1 MSYSVRVL
9 AQPAVAAGF
18 RLAGLPSLEAAS
30 PADGARQVATLL
42 DEPGLGVILVEADI
56 FDAISEEVRHELSRR
71 PLPMVVPFP
80 GPSWERAAEGPEA
93 FIADLLRQAIGYRV
107 KLA

>member
-30 PADGARQVATLL
+30 PPTVRGRWRHCSMK
-42 DEPGLGVILVEADI
+42 PGLGVILVEADI

-80 GPSWERAAEGPEA
+80 ARPGSAPPRGRKHSSPICSARRSATG
-93 FIADLLRQAIGYRV
+93 
-107 KLA
+107 